1 MEFWNKCKKG
11 QKEVKLQWKLN
22 EYSML
27 GSIVLNIN
35 LTSLNFN

>member
-1 MEFWNKCKKG
+1 MKFWNKCKKG

-22 EYSML
+22 EYSTL

-35 LTSLNFN
+35 FNIFEF